1 MPPAAHRGYGSQRAV
16 QVKAIGIGVAL
27 LLSSFPLAATDWS
40 DAVCFG
46 NEPSWSLQFAG
57 PRKARLSFPDGAPS
71 DWTGVSTELPVL
83 RERAWRGQPAK
94 GGGTLVA
101 FLKEEACSD
110 TMSDI
115 KHPVQ
120 ARVSLPD
127 GRFLAGC
134 CRIPQGKAGPALE
147 GTTWKL
153 AAAKGIDVDLANAE
167 QPVTARFEGGR
178 VQAFSGCN
186 RIMGGYK
193 LDAERLVIESLATT
207 MMACPEPVMRLENA
221 LTPALA
227 GSFRVALAQG
237 SLTLTSDTGAVL
249 IFSEEAPPKFEG
261 VRWQVTGYN
270 NGRQA
275 VVSPLVGTK
284 LSVAFQDGS
293 VGGFAG
299 CNTFRGPYRVDASRI
314 AIGPLAATRKACLRA
329 DLMQQERE
337 FLAALTSATT
347 WAIEQGM
354 LDMHRGDGERVLT
367 AADRPE

>member
-1 MPPAAHRGYGSQRAV
+1 M
-16 QVKAIGIGVAL
+16 KAFGIGFAL
-27 LLSSFPLAATDWS
+27 LLTASPLAAADP
-40 DAVCFG
+40 ANVICFG

-57 PRKARLSFPDGAPS
+57 PRMARLSFPDGASS
-71 DWTGVSTELPVL
+71 DWTVVATELPVL
-83 RERAWRGQPAK
+83 RERAWRGQSAK
-94 GGGTLVA
+94 GGGGILVA
-101 FLKEEACSD
+101 FLKEESCSD

-115 KHPVQ
+115 KHPMQ

-147 GTTWKL
+147 GPTWKL
-153 AAAKGIDVDLANAE
+153 TAVKGIDVDLANAK

-178 VQAFSGCN
+178 VQAFAGCN

-207 MMACPEPVMRLENA
+207 MMACPEPAMRVENA
-221 LTPALA
+221 LTPALG

-237 SLTLTSDTGAVL
+237 SLTLTSDTGTVL
-249 IFSEEAPPKFEG
+249 TFSEEAPPKLEG
-261 VRWQVTGYN
+261 VRWQVTGFN

-275 VVSPLVGTK
+275 VVSPLAGAK
-284 LSVAFQDGS
+284 LWVTFQDGS

-299 CNTFRGPYRVDASRI
+299 CNTFRGPYRVDAGRV
-314 AIGPLAATRKACLRA
+314 AIGPLAATRKACLQA
-329 DLMQQERE
+329 GLMQQERE

-347 WAIEQGM
+347 WAVERGM
-354 LDMHRGDGERVLT
+354 LDMHRDDGERVLT
-367 AADRPE
+367 ATGRPE